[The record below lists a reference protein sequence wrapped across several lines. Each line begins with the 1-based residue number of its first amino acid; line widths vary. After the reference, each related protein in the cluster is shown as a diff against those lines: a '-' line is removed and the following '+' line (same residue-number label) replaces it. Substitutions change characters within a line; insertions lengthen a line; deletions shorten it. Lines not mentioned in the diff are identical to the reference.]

1 MKIEIRKQVT
11 LSGQVVRIGE
21 VVEASPANA
30 QILIGQA
37 AAVVY
42 HEEPAPEPEVAPV
55 QCPMPKVEAKP
66 KATSRR
72 RTKS

>member
-1 MKIEIRKQVT
+1 MKIQIRKQVT

-21 VVEASPANA
+21 VVEASPTDA

-37 AAVVY
+37 AAIVY
-42 HEEPAPEPEVAPV
+42 EEPAPEPKAAPV
-55 QCPMPKVEAKP
+55 ECPMPKAEAKP
-66 KATSRR
+66 KTTTRR

>member
-1 MKIEIRKQVT
+1 MKIQIRKQVT

-21 VVEASPANA
+21 VVEASPADA
-30 QILIGQA
+30 QILFGQA

-42 HEEPAPEPEVAPV
+42 EEPVTEPEVAPV
-55 QCPMPKVEAKP
+55 ECPMPKAQAKP
-66 KATSRR
+66 KATPRR

>member
-1 MKIEIRKQVT
+1 MKIQIRKQVT

-21 VVEASPANA
+21 VVEASPTDA
-30 QILIGQA
+30 QILFGQA

-42 HEEPAPEPEVAPV
+42 EEPVTEPEVAPV
-55 QCPMPKVEAKP
+55 ECPMPKAEAKP

-72 RTKS
+72 RTKP

>member
-1 MKIEIRKQVT
+1 MKIQIRKQVT

-21 VVEASPANA
+21 VVEASPTDA
-30 QILIGQA
+30 QILFGQA

-42 HEEPAPEPEVAPV
+42 EEPVTEPEVAPV
-55 QCPMPKVEAKP
+55 ECPMPKAEAKP

>member
-1 MKIEIRKQVT
+1 MKIQIRKQVT
-11 LSGQVVRIGE
+11 LSGQVVRVGE
-21 VVEASPANA
+21 VVEASPVDA
-30 QILIGQA
+30 QILFGQA

-42 HEEPAPEPEVAPV
+42 EEPVTEPEVAPV
-55 QCPMPKVEAKP
+55 ECPMPKAQAKP

>member
-1 MKIEIRKQVT
+1 MKIQIRKQVT
-11 LSGQVVRIGE
+11 LSGQVVRVGE
-21 VVEASPANA
+21 VVEASPADA
-30 QILIGQA
+30 LILVGQA

-42 HEEPAPEPEVAPV
+42 EEPATEPEVAPV
-55 QCPMPKVEAKP
+55 ECPMPKAQAKP

>member
-1 MKIEIRKQVT
+1 MKVQIRKQVT

-21 VVEASPANA
+21 VVEASPADA
-30 QILIGQA
+30 QILFGQA

-42 HEEPAPEPEVAPV
+42 EEPVTEPEVAPV
-55 QCPMPKVEAKP
+55 QCPMPKAEAKP

>member
-1 MKIEIRKQVT
+1 MKIQIRKQVM

-21 VVEASPANA
+21 VVEASPTDA

-42 HEEPAPEPEVAPV
+42 EEPVTEPEVAPV
-55 QCPMPKVEAKP
+55 ECPMPKAEAKP

>member
-11 LSGQVVRIGE
+11 LSGQVVRVGE
-21 VVEASPANA
+21 VVKASPADA

-37 AAVVY
+37 AAIVY
-42 HEEPAPEPEVAPV
+42 EEPAPEPEAAPV
-55 QCPMPKVEAKP
+55 QCPMPKAEAKP

-72 RTKS
+72 RTKP

>member
-21 VVEASPANA
+21 VVEASPADA
-30 QILIGQA
+30 TILLSQA
-37 AAVVY
+37 AAVPYV
-42 HEEPAPEPEVAPV
+42 EPV
-55 QCPMPKVEAKP
+55 QPEETPTPKAEAKP
-66 KATSRR
+66 KTTSRR

>member
-1 MKIEIRKQVT
+1 MKIQIRKQVT

-21 VVEASPANA
+21 VVEASLTDA
-30 QILIGQA
+30 QILFGQA

-42 HEEPAPEPEVAPV
+42 EEPVTEPEVAPV
-55 QCPMPKVEAKP
+55 ECPMPKAEAKP

>member
-1 MKIEIRKQVT
+1 MKIQIRKQVT

-21 VVEASPANA
+21 VVEASPTDA
-30 QILIGQA
+30 QILFGQA

-42 HEEPAPEPEVAPV
+42 EEPVAEPEVAPV
-55 QCPMPKVEAKP
+55 ECPMPKAEAKP

>member
-1 MKIEIRKQVT
+1 MKIQIRKQVT
-11 LSGQVVRIGE
+11 LSGQVVRVGE
-21 VVEASPANA
+21 VVEASPTDA
-30 QILIGQA
+30 QILFGQA

-42 HEEPAPEPEVAPV
+42 EEPVTEPEVAPV
-55 QCPMPKVEAKP
+55 ECPMPKAEAKP

>member
-1 MKIEIRKQVT
+1 MKIKIRKQVT

-21 VVEASPANA
+21 VVEASPADA
-30 QILIGQA
+30 QILFGQA

-42 HEEPAPEPEVAPV
+42 KEPVTEPEVAPV
-55 QCPMPKVEAKP
+55 QCPMPKAEAKP

>member
-1 MKIEIRKQVT
+1 MKIQIRKQVT

-21 VVEASPANA
+21 VVEAFPTDA

-37 AAVVY
+37 AAIVY
-42 HEEPAPEPEVAPV
+42 EEPVTEPEVAPV
-55 QCPMPKVEAKP
+55 ECPMPKAEAKP